1 MRREYAKQNKAKRN
15 RRSQKQYLPKST
27 SPSERLAG
35 GSAISPNTEMASCG
49 HPRKY
54 SALRGQVKKSKAR
67 SEMSGYGLVS
77 VRIPRSLLEA
87 LKASAQ
93 RQGISIHEA
102 ARRLTDKLPSLTR
115 DDLRTLKE
123 PPGEQDTPRVSL
135 YIGWELFDVLA
146 DATHESNLTNSN
158 IFRRLLYGFLVTKQ
172 IAFVQQDGR
181 WKLKIVSTKHSEY
194 SRS

>member
-1 MRREYAKQNKAKRN
+1 
-15 RRSQKQYLPKST
+15 
-27 SPSERLAG
+27 
-35 GSAISPNTEMASCG
+35 
-49 HPRKY
+49 
-54 SALRGQVKKSKAR
+54 
-67 SEMSGYGLVS
+67 MSGYGLVS
-77 VRIPRSLLEA
+77 ARIPRSLLEA

-102 ARRLTDKLPSLTR
+102 ARRLTDKLPSLSW

-123 PPGEQDTPRVSL
+123 PPREQDSPRVSL
-135 YIGWELFDVLA
+135 YIGWDLLDVLA
-146 DATHESNLTNSN
+146 DAAHDSDLTHSS

-172 IAFVQQDGR
+172 VEFVQQNND

>member
-1 MRREYAKQNKAKRN
+1 
-15 RRSQKQYLPKST
+15 
-27 SPSERLAG
+27 
-35 GSAISPNTEMASCG
+35 
-49 HPRKY
+49 
-54 SALRGQVKKSKAR
+54 
-67 SEMSGYGLVS
+67 MSGYGLVS
-77 VRIPRSLLEA
+77 ARIPRSLLEA

-123 PPGEQDTPRVSL
+123 PPREQDSPRVSL
-135 YIGWELFDVLA
+135 YIGWDLLDVLD
-146 DATHESNLTNSN
+146 DAAHESDLTNSS